1 MPQTWQKLLPPQS
14 TRRDP
19 LDAALRFKQRIGAE
33 GTSIGTALATGEGWR
48 VAEIVCTA
56 GPRDRPFEER
66 HGAASISL
74 VLAGTFIYR
83 GDRGSSLMSAGS
95 LLLGSPGQNYECSHQ
110 HGAGDHCLSFQFEP
124 ELIERLAHEAHA
136 SISALKRNYLPPSRA
151 LAPLAARAALAPWRE
166 DSYEEIAY
174 ELAGSVLTLAGP
186 DGLSLPA
193 PAPDHH
199 SRVSRVVR
207 AMEASIDAPHP
218 LDDLAEAAGISRYHF
233 LRTFKGLT
241 GVTPH
246 RWLLRARLRDAARR
260 LATTAAPIT
269 EIALD
274 VGFEDLSNFI
284 RSFRAEF
291 GVPPSRYRSIGR

>member
-1 MPQTWQKLLPPQS
+1 MLQAWQKLLTPRSQDRVQP
-14 TRRDP
+14 
-19 LDAALRFKQRIGAE
+19 E

-48 VAEIVCTA
+48 VAEVICTA
-56 GPRDRPFEER
+56 GPDDRPFEER
-66 HGAASISL
+66 HGTASIAL
-74 VLAGTFIYR
+74 VLAGTFVYR
-83 GDRGSSLMSAGS
+83 GEGGSALMSAGS

-110 HGAGDHCLSFQFEP
+110 HGAGDHCLSFQFAP
-124 ELIERLAHEAHA
+124 EMIERLAHEAHA
-136 SISALKRNYLPPSRA
+136 STSALRRNYLPPSRA
-151 LAPLAARAALAPWRE
+151 LAPLAARAALARWRE
-166 DSYEEIAY
+166 DSYEEIAC
-174 ELAGSVLTLAGP
+174 ELAGSVLTVAGR
-186 DGLSLPA
+186 DALSLPA
-193 PAPDHH
+193 PAPEHY

-207 AMEASIDAPHP
+207 AMEASIDAAHP
-218 LDDLAEAAGISRYHF
+218 LAELAEAAGISRYHF

-260 LATTAAPIT
+260 LAVTKEPVT

-291 GVPPSRYRSIGR
+291 GVSPSRYRAIGR